1 MWPLINGWHGV
12 YFAKTKN
19 LVYYHLTPSTTDIT
33 EQIHKYEA
41 FFFFFKFKQQ
51 LLCFHTPP
59 PWPPLSL
66 PLPLPPNREKHYRC
80 NILFGVKTGTLKSS
94 SCSQSYCERGFSCL
108 NINLSFLFFFKL
120 QPGFTSTIV
129 HCSRQDPSS
138 HFQTTEEMWH
148 LEEGGKL
155 RPSTV

>member
-1 MWPLINGWHGV
+1 MTRCLLCENKEPGLLPFDSIHHR
-12 YFAKTKN
+12 
-19 LVYYHLTPSTTDIT
+19 YYRADS
-33 EQIHKYEA
+33 QVWS
-41 FFFFFKFKQQ
+41 FFFFFFNLNSSCFVSILHPPDLPSPSHYPC
-51 LLCFHTPP
+51 LLIGK
-59 PWPPLSL
+59 S
-66 PLPLPPNREKHYRC
+66 
-80 NILFGVKTGTLKSS
+80 ITGAIFYLVWRLAPSSS

-108 NINLSFLFFFKL
+108 NINLSFLLFFFFLKL

-155 RPSTV
+155 RLSTV